1 MNEDTYRRECM
12 LREVNEVYT
21 KNRGL
26 QVFAIEDHKF
36 NISNPFFQVRE
47 ENPATDPEY
56 QRHMDCLLL
65 GEVPKEW
72 WK

>member
-26 QVFAIEDHKF
+26 QVFAVEDHKF
-36 NISNPFFQVRE
+36 QR